1 MLDGLFMLLTLST
14 VMAIASFLAGSLPLS
29 FALSQSRL
37 QLISTIG
44 MGVLVGTSL
53 IVIIPEGV
61 DTLYSASEAVHHTH
75 TRRNLIP
82 LPLDVR
88 WQQQPSVYSPL
99 SARDEIDP
107 TASNPFGAMP
117 GPILPEGASIDSDPS
132 TSSAS
137 DPPRTPTEPGKIG
150 ILEAHPSSPSTS
162 PSTSPLS
169 ADTKQPSIP
178 HASQP
183 SRTPH
188 AWIGISLILGF
199 ILMYLLDTLPLL
211 APQTS
216 PSRTQNIYSLSDL
229 SSSSPTTPMSLQ
241 STQKSQRT
249 FSTTLGLVIHAAA
262 DGIALGASH
271 SSGSSTGLGF
281 IIFLAIMIHKAPAAF
296 GLTSVLLKQGLGK
309 RSARAHLVVFSLAAP
324 AGAVGTWLIVR
335 MLGGGGGG
343 GGVGEEMST
352 RWWTGVLLLFSGGT
366 FLYVAMH
373 TMQENDVS
381 GVGPEEAMGG
391 FGNGYLDGAA
401 GGGGLHRRDSRQG
414 GKQGRSLRLVAAAV
428 GGMLLPLI
436 TQIGHA
442 H

>member
-29 FALSQSRL
+29 FTMSQSRL
-37 QLISTIG
+37 QLISTVG

-61 DTLYSASEAVHHTH
+61 DTLYSASEAPHAHTH
-75 TRRNLIP
+75 ARRHSISH
-82 LPLDVR
+82 PLDVR
-88 WQQQPSVYSPL
+88 WSESTSTL
-99 SARDEIDP
+99 RSRRDEVDP
-107 TASNPFGAMP
+107 LLMP
-117 GPILPEGASIDSDPS
+117 GPFLPDSSTLDPDS
-132 TSSAS
+132 LHPDA
-137 DPPRTPTEPGKIG
+137 PPRTPTDPGVVG
-150 ILEAHPSSPSTS
+150 ILGTHPSSSSSSSS
-162 PSTSPLS
+162 PSPLPPAVTPPPGKHS
-169 ADTKQPSIP
+169 
-178 HASQP
+178 

-199 ILMYLLDTLPLL
+199 ILMYLLDTFPLL
-211 APQTS
+211 SSSPQNRT
-216 PSRTQNIYSLSDL
+216 TQNIYSLSDL
-229 SSSSPTTPMSLQ
+229 SSSPPHSH
-241 STQKSQRT
+241 SQNPQQRS

-309 RSARAHLVVFSLAAP
+309 RGARAHLLVFSLAAP
-324 AGAVGTWLIVR
+324 IGAVGTWIVVR
-335 MLGGGGGG
+335 ILGGGGKGLA
-343 GGVGEEMST
+343 EEMST
-352 RWWTGVLLLFSGGT
+352 KWWTGVLLLFSGGT

-373 TMQENDVS
+373 TMQETDIS
-381 GVGPEEAMGG
+381 GLVEETTG
-391 FGNGYLDGAA
+391 FGNGYLEGGA
-401 GGGGLHRRDSRQG
+401 GHRRDSRQMKE
-414 GKQGRSLRLVAAAV
+414 GKSLRLVAAAV

-436 TQIGHA
+436 TQVGHV

>member
-1 MLDGLFMLLTLST
+1 MLGGLFMLLTLSFI
-14 VMAIASFLAGSLPLS
+14 MAIASFLAGSLPLS
-29 FALSQSRL
+29 FAMSHSRL

-61 DTLYSASEAVHHTH
+61 DTLYGASEAPHAHTH
-75 TRRNLIP
+75 EKRHP
-82 LPLDVR
+82 VSQPLDVR
-88 WQQQPSVYSPL
+88 WPQSTDTHLPR
-99 SARDEIDP
+99 RDEVDP
-107 TASNPFGAMP
+107 LLMP
-117 GPILPEGASIDSDPS
+117 GPVLPDSSTLDPDS
-132 TSSAS
+132 LHP
-137 DPPRTPTEPGKIG
+137 DEPPRTPTDPGVVG
-150 ILEAHPSSPSTS
+150 ILDAHPSSPSS
-162 PSTSPLS
+162 LPSTV
-169 ADTKQPSIP
+169 PSTTP
-178 HASQP
+178 PPPEKHS

-188 AWIGISLILGF
+188 AWVGISLILGF

-211 APQTS
+211 GSSAQNRT
-216 PSRTQNIYSLSDL
+216 TQNIYSLSDL
-229 SSSSPTTPMSLQ
+229 SSSPPPSHN
-241 STQKSQRT
+241 QKPQQRS

-309 RSARAHLVVFSLAAP
+309 RGARAHLLVFSLAAP
-324 AGAVGTWLIVR
+324 VGALGTWIVVR
-335 MLGGGGGG
+335 ILGGGGGG
-343 GGVGEEMST
+343 IEEEMST
-352 RWWTGVLLLFSGGT
+352 KWWTGVLLLFSGGT

-373 TMQENDVS
+373 TMQEIDITS
-381 GVGPEEAMGG
+381 PIEETTG
-391 FGNGYLDGAA
+391 FGNGYLDA
-401 GGGGLHRRDSRQG
+401 GGGGHRRDSRQLKE
-414 GKQGRSLRLVAAAV
+414 GKSFRLVAAAV